1 MITTISCLE
10 EANKNDLIN
19 VEINYINNTGASN
32 TFALLFCAST
42 APHETC
48 NIKQYTSPSFILG
61 INETGTKYTQFL
73 MPNELVSYVATI
85 QKWNASTNAWITLN
99 SKSCVTNVIPQEVA
113 DNTLLYAMS
122 ASVILNIIAG
132 IYLITKK

>member
-1 MITTISCLE
+1 MITNISCLE
-10 EANKNDLIN
+10 EANLNDLIT
-19 VEINYINNTGASN
+19 VEVNYINNTGTANS
-32 TFALLFCAST
+32 FALLFCAST

-61 INETGTKYTQFL
+61 INETGTKYIQFL
-73 MPNELVSYVATI
+73 MPSEPVSYVATI
-85 QKWNASTNAWITLN
+85 QKWDISTNAWITLN
-99 SKSCVTNVIPQEVA
+99 SKPCVINIIPQEVA
-113 DNTLLYAMS
+113 DNTLLYATA